1 MGEAPLNLY
10 VISKAPEFT
19 EDGEVIPGQCEPYT
33 TGWRLRLIEN
43 GCEEVLLTGTYFE
56 LRRVQRSCTG
66 KTSEE
71 IRKITAESKDAI
83 QKAAKA
89 PPLASDTDES
99 TQILG
104 LEEVRQAMQEMEE
117 AASAG
122 ETGLYSDWF
131 ELSEHGGV
139 RVAAIR
145 DSASEVSP
153 DDIARVLGAAFTTAP
168 GGLVVDVTGF
178 TGGGLAHVRALRDLA
193 DQARSSGRFLG
204 ISGLGGAL
212 EKAAAEAQLTQA
224 FDLYADVEAAI
235 AAATEAGS
243 LDVD

>member
-1 MGEAPLNLY
+1 MSEAPVSLS
-10 VISKAPEFT
+10 VISKQPEFT

-33 TGWRLRLIEN
+33 TGWRLRLIED
-43 GCEEVLLTGTYFE
+43 GREEVLLAGTYFE
-56 LRRVQRSCTG
+56 LRRVQRRCTG

-83 QKAAKA
+83 QRAAKA
-89 PPLASDTDES
+89 PPLAGDADEP

-104 LEEVRQAMQEMEE
+104 LEEVRRAMQEMEA
-117 AASAG
+117 AASSG

-131 ELSEHGGV
+131 ELSDHGGV
-139 RVAAIR
+139 RVAALR
-145 DSASEVSP
+145 DPASEVGA
-153 DDIARVLGAAFTTAP
+153 DDIARVLGAAFATAP
-168 GGLVVDVTGF
+168 GAFVVDLTKF
-178 TGGGLAHVRALRDLA
+178 TGGGPAHARALRDLA

-204 ISGLGGAL
+204 ISGLAGAI
-212 EKAAAEAQLTQA
+212 EKAVAEAQLTQD
-224 FDLYADVEAAI
+224 FDLYADVDSAV